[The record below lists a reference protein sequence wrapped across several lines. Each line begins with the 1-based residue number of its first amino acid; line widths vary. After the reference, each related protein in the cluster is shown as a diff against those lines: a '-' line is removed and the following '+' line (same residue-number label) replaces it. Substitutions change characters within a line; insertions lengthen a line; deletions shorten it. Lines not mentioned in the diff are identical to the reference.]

1 MLVGCNPSVWGKEH
15 GGKEGHRGS
24 SGVRNGGAMRAAH
37 SPRLAALATRSL
49 PARSEK
55 MSKSTGNFKTL
66 NEVGVGGLAG
76 GRWG

>member
-1 MLVGCNPSVWGKEH
+1 
-15 GGKEGHRGS
+15 
-24 SGVRNGGAMRAAH
+24 MRAAH